1 MPRMAARYGSKR
13 SSSGNSAMSS
23 DDFAPL
29 VEYAEEKLGCKA
41 AWALALTI
49 AVIGPVVAVL
59 AGFWWYLG

>member
-1 MPRMAARYGSKR
+1 
-13 SSSGNSAMSS
+13 MSS